1 MQKHMKLMSVPWWQT
16 IRNGNIITCV
26 FIILPSSEDKRF
38 LYSNKSFNINML
50 QEEPEMQELRLQV
63 DGKHEGDWK
72 RDMLIHG
79 TEQN

>member
-1 MQKHMKLMSVPWWQT
+1 
-16 IRNGNIITCV
+16 
-26 FIILPSSEDKRF
+26 
-38 LYSNKSFNINML
+38 ML